1 MPSPAGF
8 WLSKS
13 LRLDSFK
20 QILSFSLHIVR
31 GNFLVI
37 LLVLWTACNC
47 KFVHGRPELGCSTK
61 YTWKSLFNMP
71 SSPSTSRVESW
82 VLLVP
87 FFILFPLS
95 RELQKPR
102 SHFVT
107 HKRNEAQQ
115 NLHLKNNSEHL
126 FTSLILVHYGV
137 DIFQSTLVPDKYEL
151 YEWSQIWAGGRHVQL
166 FNISVNFFQAHRN
179 TWAELTPAQHWAAH
193 SEEPR
198 VSMAFPFLA
207 KILLKI
213 KLCFYILLASLLP
226 PFSSSVWWLWFPWDL
241 GSERKVALL

>member
-1 MPSPAGF
+1 MCFPKLFSSSKKFRQPAKSAWQGLLKMPVTKLLLKHFFPMQLTPFFAIPCRI
-8 WLSKS
+8 LVIELDS
-13 LRLDSFK
+13 LRLDSIK

-31 GNFLVI
+31 CNFLVI

-47 KFVHGRPELGCSTK
+47 KFVHGRPELGCTK
-61 YTWKSLFNMP
+61 YTWKSIFNMP
-71 SSPSTSRVESW
+71 SSPSTSSVESW

-126 FTSLILVHYGV
+126 FTSLNLVHYGV
-137 DIFQSTLVPDKYEL
+137 DISQSTLVPDKYEL
-151 YEWSQIWAGGRHVQL
+151 
-166 FNISVNFFQAHRN
+166 
-179 TWAELTPAQHWAAH
+179 
-193 SEEPR
+193 
-198 VSMAFPFLA
+198 
-207 KILLKI
+207 
-213 KLCFYILLASLLP
+213 
-226 PFSSSVWWLWFPWDL
+226 
-241 GSERKVALL
+241 